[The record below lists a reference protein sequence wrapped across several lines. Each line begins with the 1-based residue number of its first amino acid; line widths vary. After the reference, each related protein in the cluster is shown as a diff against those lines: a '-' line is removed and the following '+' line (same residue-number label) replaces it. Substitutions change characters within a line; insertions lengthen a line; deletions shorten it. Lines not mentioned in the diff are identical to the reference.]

1 MRKRDFLLKPFRKDR
16 APTPSPQ
23 TPDLPLVTANSS
35 PTLSAPVVHR
45 PIAVGGTGVNPALD
59 LAIQK
64 HFGDLPEADKDAFQK
79 ASEQISQDNLLSNV
93 KAYDD
98 IHGNGSSLRPRT
110 KTISK
115 FLSLLNRCMAG
126 ISTGIQANPNPSSII
141 VGAVQ
146 LAISLAIEFV
156 NFFNRLTDMLNCFND
171 YLGPLAEYAKAS
183 DTTLMRQTL
192 ASVYGDLLEFSMA
205 ACRVFVDNRGVKR
218 EWVSMRTFLRV
229 QWEPFEV
236 VFGDIE
242 TKFKHH
248 LNVLHHSAES
258 SHLNTL
264 LRLEKQQKCQLFC
277 LTI

>member
-1 MRKRDFLLKPFRKDR
+1 MPKRDFLLKPFRKDR
-16 APTPSPQ
+16 APSPAPQ

-35 PTLSAPVVHR
+35 PAQSAPVTHR
-45 PIAVGGTGVNPALD
+45 PIAGRGIEVNPALE

-64 HFGDLPEADKDAFQK
+64 HFEDLPQEDKDAFQK

-98 IHGNGSSLRPRT
+98 AHKNSSSLRPRT
-110 KTISK
+110 KAISK
-115 FLSLLNRCMAG
+115 FLNLLNRCMAG
-126 ISTGIQANPNPSSII
+126 ISTAIQANPDPSSII

-146 LAISLAIEFV
+146 LAISLAVEFV
-156 NFFNRLTDMLNCFND
+156 NFYDRLTDMLDCLND

-183 DTTLMRQTL
+183 CTELMRQTL
-192 ASVYGDLLEFSMA
+192 ASVYGDLLKFCRA
-205 ACRVFVDNRGVKR
+205 ARHVFVDNGGVRR
-218 EWVSMRTFLRV
+218 EWISMRTFLRV
-229 QWEPFEV
+229 QWEPFEL

-248 LNVLHHSAES
+248 LNVLHHSAEA

-264 LRLEKQQKCQLFC
+264 LRLEKQQKR
-277 LTI
+277 